1 MQFHDNAVFVRTRI
15 PSKIAHERGNR
26 TVVITLRH
34 HQDERN
40 VLVYLFFFD
49 VERRFQPSLKRNGS
63 YGDHPSIPIRHN
75 AFVNPILTECGD
87 TVRKV
92 SSAVR
97 RIKIVRNMTRPYLPM
112 LEFDYRYAQLMK
124 NFVADETEHR
134 VMLDLDD
141 AFRLPS

>member
-1 MQFHDNAVFVRTRI
+1 MRSRI

-112 LEFDYRYAQLMK
+112 LEFDYRYVQLMK

>member
-1 MQFHDNAVFVRTRI
+1 M
-15 PSKIAHERGNR
+15 
-26 TVVITLRH
+26 
-34 HQDERN
+34 
-40 VLVYLFFFD
+40 LVYLFFFD

-134 VMLDLDD
+134 VMLDLDCLLYTSSSSTSKTGIFAD
-141 AFRLPS
+141 FNLAIPSL